1 MEPIPKTFEFN
12 ANLERINQVITAEAV
27 YNYIEQKSQLNSQ
40 VEEAMSI
47 TSKQHNIFTNFV
59 LDVKLQK

>member
-47 TSKQHNIFTNFV
+47 TN
-59 LDVKLQK
+59 VKLQK